1 MRNRIGGVA
10 LLFTAVIALQACATA
25 ASFQGP
31 IPAPKQ
37 VVAYP
42 EKGQSPEQTA
52 KDTSEC
58 NQWAFK
64 ATGEKKPGEE
74 GVKAGSESAVIEGL
88 FGAATGALFGHFITG
103 NPGAWAGY
111 DGSTGALWGGKR
123 GFEDAS
129 RTAQGKYERAY
140 ALCMRARGYAVTD

>member
-1 MRNRIGGVA
+1 MRKSCLAVLLLVA
-10 LLFTAVIALQACATA
+10 AFALQACATA

-52 KDTSEC
+52 KDMAEC

-74 GVKAGSESAVIEGL
+74 GLKAGAESAVIEGAIGAAAGSIIGGVLGGPGSWATL
-88 FGAATGALFGHFITG
+88 FGVIDAQHAGVGSAKDAA
-103 NPGAWAGY
+103 
-111 DGSTGALWGGKR
+111 
-123 GFEDAS
+123 